1 MSHEINHMIGKK
13 IKMIRTER
21 KLSLDDLSKLTNV
34 SKAMLGQIERGTSS
48 PTVSTLWKIASG
60 LGVSF
65 SSFVEE
71 EAPTFSKVR
80 IDDVEP
86 LLEDD
91 GRYLVHTLFP
101 TEPNRNFEAYAVTLQ
116 PGCSYTSPS
125 HGTGVEEYL
134 FLHEGELNVLIEDST
149 HSLKAGEAFRFSADF
164 AHTYQNT
171 SLKRCELYLIIHYR

>member
-1 MSHEINHMIGKK
+1 MSHEINHLIGKK
-13 IKMIRTER
+13 IKKIRAER
-21 KLSLDDLSKLTNV
+21 KLSLDGLSKLTKV

-80 IDDVEP
+80 VDDVEP
-86 LLEDD
+86 LLEDE

-101 TEPNRNFEAYAVTLQ
+101 TDPNRNIEAYAITLE
-116 PGCSYTSPS
+116 PGCSYTSPA
-125 HGTGVEEYL
+125 HGAGVEEYL
-134 FLHEGELNVLIEDST
+134 FIHKGDLNVSIEDST
-149 HSLKAGEAFRFSADF
+149 HSLKAKEAFRFSADHP
-164 AHTYQNT
+164 HTYENMSDET
-171 SLKRCELYLIIHYR
+171 CELFMIIYYR